1 MWLKK
6 LAAVLGTALIITTAA
21 IAQTTTTESKLL
33 LSLEEGL
40 LGFVVYSILGMSL
53 LIIAYKIVDVF
64 LPGKSGQ
71 ELVENKNVALAIV
84 IAAFLIGISII
95 IAAAIVG

>member
-6 LAAVLGTALIITTAA
+6 LAAVLGAAIIMITAA
-21 IAQTTTTESKLL
+21 VAQTTPSESKLL

-40 LGFVVYSILGMSL
+40 LGFVVYSILGMVL
-53 LIIAYKIVDVF
+53 LVIAYKVVDII

-84 IAAFLIGISII
+84 IAAFLISISII